1 MITAGSP
8 SSGAV
13 GRPARPRPASEES
26 AMQTRP
32 FPPLSSI
39 GLPAWLGTLAAF
51 AALCAILAWW
61 AVQLLAPRAPIAPAV
76 SAGETQAL
84 PTLRQATQ
92 LFGSA
97 AGAHTQAMRG
107 SVEVSVL
114 GVLAAG
120 MRGSAILSVDG
131 QPPAAYAVGQRI
143 APGQTLVEVRGNLIV
158 IEQDGRRVELA
169 APARPALSLLDDGP
183 SPAGTPH
190 PGFAGAL
197 DGPRV
202 ARPLGG
208 SSDAGLAPRPRAAVP
223 GALPGVAA
231 HPNAPSRPTIPAGSG
246 RIGAPS
252 MPIGTSSAVM
262 QNQSGGAGA
271 PVARAKR

>member
-1 MITAGSP
+1 MITAGSI

-26 AMQTRP
+26 AMQSRP
-32 FPPLSSI
+32 FPPLSMI

-61 AVQLLAPRAPIAPAV
+61 AVQLLAPRAPIAPAA
-76 SAGETQAL
+76 STGETQAL
-84 PTLRQATQ
+84 PSLRQATQ

-97 AGAHTQAMRG
+97 AGAHAQAMRS

-131 QPPAAYAVGQRI
+131 QPPAAYAVGERI
-143 APGQTLVEVRGNLIV
+143 APGQTLVEVRGSLIV

-169 APARPALSLLDDGP
+169 APARPVLSLLDNGP
-183 SPAGTPH
+183 RHAGTPH
-190 PGFAGAL
+190 PGFAGAP
-197 DGPRV
+197 DGPRI

-208 SSDAGLAPRPRAAVP
+208 SGDAGIAPRQRAAIP
-223 GALPGVAA
+223 GALPDLVARPPVAA
-231 HPNAPSRPTIPAGSG
+231 GSP
-246 RIGAPS
+246 RIDPPS
-252 MPIGTSSAVM
+252 MSIGTSSSVM
-262 QNQSGGAGA
+262 PTQPGAAGA
-271 PVARAKR
+271 PLTPATR